1 MALCKKSYRWTFGLP
16 LDFRFL
22 PPQVQPF
29 SHFVFLFVL
38 FYQSFARFLGLR
50 ARIIISSW
58 LTIVNTS
65 MGEKLT
71 KLGFLIYMNII

>member
-1 MALCKKSYRWTFGLP
+1 MALLKKSYRWTFGLP

-38 FYQSFARFLGLR
+38 FYQSFRALPWAAR
-50 ARIIISSW
+50 
-58 LTIVNTS
+58 
-65 MGEKLT
+65 KD
-71 KLGFLIYMNII
+71 YNIMLKN

>member
-1 MALCKKSYRWTFGLP
+1 MALLKKSYRWTFGLP

-38 FYQSFARFLGLR
+38 FYQSFRFRLSRKLSVRFPAGKENLIM
-50 ARIIISSW
+50 ASS
-58 LTIVNTS
+58 LTSTLFVDFRN
-65 MGEKLT
+65 
-71 KLGFLIYMNII
+71 